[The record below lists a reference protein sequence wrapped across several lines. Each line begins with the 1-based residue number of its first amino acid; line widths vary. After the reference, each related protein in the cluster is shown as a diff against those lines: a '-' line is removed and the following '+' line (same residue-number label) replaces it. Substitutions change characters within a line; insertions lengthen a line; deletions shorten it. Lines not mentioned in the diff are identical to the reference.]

1 VNRSLPIVL
10 VLIAVVALGFVLLS
24 PRSPQTVSSTPS
36 SSPTAQPN
44 PTPSNPANPV
54 VSPPTPTSL
63 QVPSR
68 VLEGGIDL
76 PLEGENLR
84 VAVLVGTQ
92 RIADVPAPGGKFRI
106 TLPEKLENVPLNA
119 LSDVPLPHGDGRLQ
133 STDGALGAV
142 AHVFA
147 YQDVNGNKRLDEGE
161 PSVEGELSKTDL
173 APDLRGFFKNEL
185 VLTSKPA
192 SLNEAQDSRTGA
204 KGYYRY
210 KLDLNPGW
218 HVLEGEF
225 ASNGYDV
232 REATGSG
239 WNLVVPFKPTAP
251 GPKTPQQ

>member
-1 VNRSLPIVL
+1 VL
-10 VLIAVVALGFVLLS
+10 VLLVVVALGFVLLS
-24 PRSPQTVSSTPS
+24 PRSPQVASSTTPPTNA
-36 SSPTAQPN
+36 SP
-44 PTPSNPANPV
+44 PTNPANPS
-54 VSPPTPTSL
+54 VSAPTPTNL

-76 PLEGENLR
+76 PLEGETLR

-92 RIADVPAPGGKFRI
+92 RVADAPAPGGKFRI
-106 TLPEKLENVPLNA
+106 SLPATLEDVPLNA

-133 STDGALGAV
+133 SSDGALAAI

-147 YQDVNGNKRLDEGE
+147 YQDANGNKRLDEGE
-161 PSVEGELSKTDL
+161 PSVEGALSRTDV

-185 VLTSKPA
+185 VLTSKNS
-192 SLNEAQDSRTGA
+192 SLNQDQDSRTGA

-218 HVLEGEF
+218 HVLQGEF
-225 ASNGYDV
+225 GSNGYDV
-232 REATGSG
+232 REATSSG
-239 WNLVVPFKPTAP
+239 WNLVVPFKPAAP

>member
-1 VNRSLPIVL
+1 
-10 VLIAVVALGFVLLS
+10 
-24 PRSPQTVSSTPS
+24 
-36 SSPTAQPN
+36 
-44 PTPSNPANPV
+44 
-54 VSPPTPTSL
+54 
-63 QVPSR
+63 

-76 PLEGENLR
+76 PLEGDALR
-84 VAVLVGTQ
+84 VAVLVGNQ
-92 RIADVPAPGGKFRI
+92 RVADAPAPGGKFRI
-106 TLPEKLENVPLNA
+106 ALPEKLENVPLNA
-119 LSDVPLPHGDGRLQ
+119 LSDVPLPHGEGRLQ

-147 YQDVNGNKRLDEGE
+147 YQDANGNKRLDEGE
-161 PSVEGELSKTDL
+161 PSVEGELSRTDL

-185 VLTSKPA
+185 VLNSKQA

-225 ASNGYDV
+225 GSNGYDV

-239 WNLVVPFKPTAP
+239 WNLVVPFKPAAP

>member
-1 VNRSLPIVL
+1 MKRSLPTVL
-10 VLIAVVALGFVLLS
+10 VLIVVVALGFVLLS
-24 PRSPQTVSSTPS
+24 PRSPQVASSAALSSAAP
-36 SSPTAQPN
+36 SSPT
-44 PTPSNPANPV
+44 PTNPANPS
-54 VSPPTPTSL
+54 VSSPTPTNL

-68 VLEGGIDL
+68 VIEGGIDL
-76 PLEGENLR
+76 PLEGNTLR

-92 RIADVPAPGGKFRI
+92 RVADAPAPGGKFRI
-106 TLPEKLENVPLNA
+106 SLPEKLENVPLSA
-119 LSDVPLPHGDGRLQ
+119 LADVPLPHGDGRLQ
-133 STDGALGAV
+133 STDGALAAT

-147 YQDVNGNKRLDEGE
+147 YQDANGNKRLDEGE
-161 PSVEGELSKTDL
+161 PSVEGELSKTDV

-185 VLTSKPA
+185 VLTSNTS
-192 SLNEAQDSRTGA
+192 SLNQDQDSRTGS

-218 HVLEGEF
+218 HVLQGEF
-225 ASNGYDV
+225 GSNGYDV

>member
-1 VNRSLPIVL
+1 MLVL
-10 VLIAVVALGFVLLS
+10 VVVVALGFVLLS
-24 PRSPQTVSSTPS
+24 PRSPQATSSATPPTNP
-36 SSPTAQPN
+36 SSPT
-44 PTPSNPANPV
+44 NPANPS
-54 VSPPTPTSL
+54 VSSPTPTNL

-76 PLEGENLR
+76 PLEGNTLR
-84 VAVLVGTQ
+84 VAVLIGTQ
-92 RIADVPAPGGKFRI
+92 RVADAPAPGGKFRLA
-106 TLPEKLENVPLNA
+106 LPATLENVPLSA

-133 STDGALGAV
+133 STDGALAAT

-147 YQDVNGNKRLDEGE
+147 YQDSNGNKRLDEGE
-161 PSVEGELSKTDL
+161 PSVEGELSKTDV

-185 VLTSKPA
+185 VLTSKA
-192 SLNEAQDSRTGA
+192 TSLNQDQDSRTGS

-218 HVLEGEF
+218 HVLQGEF
-225 ASNGYDV
+225 GSNGYDV
-232 REATGSG
+232 HEATGSG